1 MLSECWNELLF
12 LVFWL
17 FLFVCW
23 VLFATMLGSWVIGRE
38 NGRMVVSEKTENILT
53 ASYLMEEFIFSG
65 IF

>member
-38 NGRMVVSEKTENILT
+38 NGRMVVSEETENILT

>member
-1 MLSECWNELLF
+1 MSFCFLF
-12 LVFWL
+12 YGC

-38 NGRMVVSEKTENILT
+38 NGRTVVSEKIENILI

>member
-38 NGRMVVSEKTENILT
+38 NGRTVVSEKTENILT

>member
-1 MLSECWNELLF
+1 MSLCSFFSGC
-12 LVFWL
+12 

-38 NGRMVVSEKTENILT
+38 NGRTVVSEKIENILI